1 MSTHKKLTNLVEK
14 IYDDN
19 PLSRSEQ
26 NSTSDLI
33 DLVTPIDTSTAQ
45 NTNSDDLVTLVERFS
60 PPDEVTK
67 SQKSAST
74 LSELI
79 PLVERITSSASS
91 DTSFVDTPTANVTE
105 HTPVSSAQ
113 IRNSAINCTV
123 SKENSTEK
131 MLEKLLY
138 NGAQLVHTEECD
150 TGLTYYI
157 IFRKFFYRLLN
168 RKLDKICNFSY
179 GIESEEIELTEEV
192 NEENMVTQTHR
203 DVYWMIRVR
212 ILSSGKF
219 FCFRISNKEVMS
231 PSRYIPNETDSRGL
245 INDSAILAHYI
256 GIKIADEN

>member
-91 DTSFVDTPTANVTE
+91 DTSFVDTPTANVRAT
-105 HTPVSSAQ
+105 
-113 IRNSAINCTV
+113 
-123 SKENSTEK
+123 
-131 MLEKLLY
+131 Y
-138 NGAQLVHTEECD
+138 NP
-150 TGLTYYI
+150 
-157 IFRKFFYRLLN
+157 
-168 RKLDKICNFSY
+168 
-179 GIESEEIELTEEV
+179 
-192 NEENMVTQTHR
+192 QTA
-203 DVYWMIRVR
+203 
-212 ILSSGKF
+212 
-219 FCFRISNKEVMS
+219 
-231 PSRYIPNETDSRGL
+231 TRG
-245 INDSAILAHYI
+245 D
-256 GIKIADEN
+256 